1 MRGKYALL
9 GATVLAAL
17 SIAVYSK
24 DASATICPEV
34 SIGAAGS
41 CTTNN
46 PMISSFIENN
56 PVTMI
61 YNLVDNSISL
71 LQTISTVGGPI
82 SNVIESSPATAI
94 YNLIEN
100 TITLQI
106 NDTAGTPINI
116 FI

>member
-1 MRGKYALL
+1 
-9 GATVLAAL
+9 
-17 SIAVYSK
+17 
-24 DASATICPEV
+24 
-34 SIGAAGS
+34 
-41 CTTNN
+41 
-46 PMISSFIENN
+46 
-56 PVTMI
+56 MI